1 MFLHLGGEITIPQR
15 EIMGIFDY
23 EAIGK
28 SPITKEFLDL
38 ARNDKNVVEI
48 SASLQVKSFII
59 TNTKVFL
66 SPISSTTLQK
76 RAQLFLQE

>member
-1 MFLHLGGEITIPQR
+1 MFLHLGGEISIPQR

-23 EAIGK
+23 EAVNQ

-48 SASLQVKSFII
+48 AGALQFKSFII

-76 RAQLFLQE
+76 RAELFLQE